1 MPEQADMDILKSE
14 LLSLRQMAQR
24 IEQEI
29 NAIDQ
34 ATEKSTQTI
43 IGAAEQSDESIATL
57 RSFVSNNADAEILLS
72 AMTVSTQKI
81 YEACTFQDITGQ
93 RAGKITKSLGYIEE
107 RIISIAALL
116 DGDTYKGTATTLSNE
131 IKDDKLLEGPQ
142 HKGKG
147 LMQSDID
154 AQFD

>member
-1 MPEQADMDILKSE
+1 
-14 LLSLRQMAQR
+14 
-24 IEQEI
+24 
-29 NAIDQ
+29 
-34 ATEKSTQTI
+34 
-43 IGAAEQSDESIATL
+43 
-57 RSFVSNNADAEILLS
+57 
-72 AMTVSTQKI
+72 MTVSTQKI
-81 YEACTFQDITGQ
+81 YEACTFQDITCQ
-93 RAGKITKSLGYIEE
+93 RAGKITESLGYIEE

-131 IKDDKLLEGPQ
+131 IKDDKLLEGQQ

>member
-1 MPEQADMDILKSE
+1 MPEQADMDTLKSE
-14 LLSLRQMAQR
+14 LLSLRQMTQR

-34 ATEKSTQTI
+34 ATEKATHTI

-57 RSFVSNNADAEILLS
+57 RSFASNNAYAEILLS

-93 RAGKITKSLGYIEE
+93 RAGKITESLGYIEE
-107 RIISIAALL
+107 RIISMAELL
-116 DGDTYKGTATTLSNE
+116 DGDTYKSTVTTLSNNT
-131 IKDDKLLEGPQ
+131 IGDKLLEGPQ
-142 HKGKG
+142 HEGKG
-147 LMQSDID
+147 LMHSDID